1 MANTKAIALTLQPSR
16 DTFRHGDLRQALLDA
31 GLELARAAG
40 PNAVVLREAT
50 RRAGVAPNAAYRH
63 YANQQALLRAVR
75 HASLA
80 LVGSAFEAAMAKL
93 SKKGDPQKMAHARL
107 HALGLA
113 YIQFAL
119 DEPGWFRTAFCTPN
133 DLTEQTPEKRSE
145 EGHTPYELLCA
156 VMDGYVQAGLLP
168 PSQRPGAEFMAWSA
182 VHGLALFF
190 IDGPLDKIP
199 RAQMKQMS
207 VRLLSMIEKGMF

>member
-1 MANTKAIALTLQPSR
+1 MSTKKAIAPPR
-16 DTFRHGDLRQALLDA
+16 KTFRHGDLRQALLEA

-40 PNAVVLREAT
+40 PSAVVLREAT
-50 RRAGVAPNAAYRH
+50 RRAGVVPNAAYRH

-75 HASLA
+75 HACLA
-80 LVGSAFEAAMAKL
+80 LVGSAFEAAL
-93 SKKGDPQKMAHARL
+93 SKLPRVGEPKEMAHASLR
-107 HALGLA
+107 ALGLA
-113 YIQFAL
+113 YLQFAL

-145 EGHTPYELLCA
+145 KGRTPYELLCE
-156 VMDGYVQAGLLP
+156 VMDNYVQAGLLP
-168 PSQRPGAEFMAWSA
+168 QSQRSGAEFMAWSA

-190 IDGPLDKIP
+190 IDGPLNKMP
-199 RAQMKQMS
+199 RAKMKQMG

>member
-1 MANTKAIALTLQPSR
+1 MPRTQPTVSTDLPAR
-16 DTFRHGDLRQALLDA
+16 ETFRHGDLRQALLDA

-80 LVGSAFEAAMAKL
+80 LVGGAFEAAL
-93 SKKGDPQKMAHARL
+93 SKLPKSSSPEKAAHARMR
-107 HALGLA
+107 ALGLA

-133 DLTEQTPEKRSE
+133 DLAEQTPEKQSDQGR
-145 EGHTPYELLCA
+145 TPYELLCA
-156 VMDGYVQAGLLP
+156 VMDNYVQAGLLP

-190 IDGPLDKIP
+190 IDGPLDKLL
-199 RAQMKQMS
+199 RSQMKQMS
-207 VRLLSMIEKGMF
+207 IRLLSMIEKGMF

>member
-1 MANTKAIALTLQPSR
+1 MTSKKAVAPVRQ
-16 DTFRHGDLRQALLDA
+16 TFRHGDLRQTLLAA
-31 GLELARAAG
+31 GLDLARAAG

-75 HASLA
+75 HACLA
-80 LVGSAFEAAMAKL
+80 LVGTAFEAALFKL
-93 SKKGDPQKMAHARL
+93 PKSGEPKKIAHARL
-107 HALGLA
+107 RALGLA

-119 DEPGWFRTAFCTPN
+119 DEPGWFRCAFCTPN
-133 DLTEQTPEKRSE
+133 DLAEQTPEKQGQSGR
-145 EGHTPYELLCA
+145 TPYELLCE
-156 VMDGYVQAGLLP
+156 VMDNFVQVGLLP
-168 PSQRPGAEFMAWSA
+168 PSQRLGAEFMAWSA

-190 IDGPLDKIP
+190 IDGPLDQIP
-199 RAQMKQMS
+199 RARMNQMA